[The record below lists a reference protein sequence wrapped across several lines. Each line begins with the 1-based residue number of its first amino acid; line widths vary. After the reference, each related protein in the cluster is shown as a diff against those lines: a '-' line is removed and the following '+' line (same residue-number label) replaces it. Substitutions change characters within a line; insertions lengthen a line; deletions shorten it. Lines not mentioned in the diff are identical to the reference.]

1 MATSP
6 SDIPEESLNEEE
18 IASIGAYL
26 LLMTYPTLEMEQTH
40 NIIRDKDNEITD

>member
-6 SDIPEESLNEEE
+6 SETEGDEELSIEE

-26 LLMTYPTLEMEQTH
+26 LNLHLPEL
-40 NIIRDKDNEITD
+40 IIET